1 MGASLFY
8 SALVVK
14 VGMQICVGPTRERRN
29 TGTGSDIIVLKLKII
44 KNAEALLKNKIR
56 KPRI

>member
-1 MGASLFY
+1 MGASFFY

-14 VGMQICVGPTRERRN
+14 VGMQICVGPNRERRN

-44 KNAEALLKNKIR
+44 KNAEALLKNKI
-56 KPRI
+56 

>member
-1 MGASLFY
+1 MGASFFY

-14 VGMQICVGPTRERRN
+14 VGMQICVGPNRERRN